1 MTEPI
6 APRGRYGESIAAEV
20 AALEADIRHRVVDL
34 EEAFAGRDW
43 ATVARIY
50 REVAAIADRLEQLDP
65 NAWSA
70 TMTRARGGDGD
81 HPIAASH
88 GARGRGVVRGQLA
101 LTADQSNTCFG
112 VPKRPSGG

>member
-34 EEAFAGRDW
+34 EEAFTGRDW

-65 NAWSA
+65 NALSA
-70 TMTRARGGDGD
+70 TMARTEQAMEVTRSLR
-81 HPIAASH
+81 PAALEDEAWSEDT
-88 GARGRGVVRGQLA
+88 L
-101 LTADQSNTCFG
+101 
-112 VPKRPSGG
+112 P

>member
-34 EEAFAGRDW
+34 EEAFTGRDW

-50 REVAAIADRLEQLDP
+50 REVAAVADRLEQLDP
-65 NAWSA
+65 NAYVRDHDA
-70 TMTRARGGDGD
+70 HRGGDGD

-88 GARGRGVVRGQLA
+88 RARGRGVVRGHLA
-101 LTADQSNTCFG
+101 LTAGLSNTCFG

>member
-20 AALEADIRHRVVDL
+20 SALEADIRHRVVDL

-50 REVAAIADRLEQLDP
+50 REVAAIADRLERLDP
-65 NAWSA
+65 NALSA
-70 TMTRARGGDGD
+70 TMARTEQAMEITRSLR
-81 HPIAASH
+81 PAALEDEAWSED
-88 GARGRGVVRGQLA
+88 
-101 LTADQSNTCFG
+101 TA
-112 VPKRPSGG
+112 P